1 MTLATTLKIVTAN
14 RLDDGL
20 VVYLAADDSW
30 SETLNNAARAV
41 TEGEAAALMEAAEAA
56 VARRRVIG
64 PYLMAVVAAAG
75 AIHPVGTREII
86 RASRGPTITPPTG
99 LPGPGQDQ
107 EQRDVQI

>member
-1 MTLATTLKIVTAN
+1 MTLKIVTAN

-30 SETLNNAARAV
+30 SEVLNDAARAA
-41 TEGEAAALMEAAEAA
+41 TEGEAAALMEAAQAA

-64 PYLMAVVAAAG
+64 PYLMAVAAADG

-86 RASRGPTITPPTG
+86 RASRGPTITPPSG
-99 LPGPGQDQ
+99 LPEQ
-107 EQRDVQI
+107 EQERRDVPI